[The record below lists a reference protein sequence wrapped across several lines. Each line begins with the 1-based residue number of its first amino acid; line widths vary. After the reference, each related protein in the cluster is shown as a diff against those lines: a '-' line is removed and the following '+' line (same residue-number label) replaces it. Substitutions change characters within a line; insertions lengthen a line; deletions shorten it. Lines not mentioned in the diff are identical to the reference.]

1 MDVEGRVSAMTP
13 FHNVNCP
20 LVLTLPDTLHG
31 YTSGNHSH
39 NCYLQ
44 CYCTDWLCQSQCS
57 SQPAWVAQIGLSS
70 QGFITACL
78 GDNGEE
84 TVKICQLPM
93 RTRLDTPWP
102 LQKIA
107 LRGTPH
113 RLAYYADARL
123 YTVLVSRQVV
133 YAWIPRLSCIL
144 QAHLDSC
151 SGSYTLYS

>member
-1 MDVEGRVSAMTP
+1 MDVEGRVSGMTP

-20 LVLTLPDTLHG
+20 LVRTLPDKLP
-31 YTSGNHSH
+31 GNTRKQSPTQMAA
-39 NCYLQ
+39 YYAL
-44 CYCTDWLCQSQCS
+44 TDWLCH
-57 SQPAWVAQIGLSS
+57 P
-70 QGFITACL
+70 QGFVTACM

-113 RLAYYADARL
+113 RLAYYAEARL
-123 YTVLVSRQVV
+123 YVLLVSRQV
-133 YAWIPRLSCIL
+133 L
-144 QAHLDSC
+144 QWDVWHAHKIKRSF
-151 SGSYTLYS
+151 